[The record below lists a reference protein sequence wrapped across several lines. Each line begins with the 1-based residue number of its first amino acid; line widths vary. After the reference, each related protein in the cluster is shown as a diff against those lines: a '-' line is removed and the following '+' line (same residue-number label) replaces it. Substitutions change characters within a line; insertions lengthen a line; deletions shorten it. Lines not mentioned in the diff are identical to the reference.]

1 MNDTL
6 IAADPYLHGDQAV
19 SAAPSRAL
27 LVVNDLVKHFTV
39 KGGFLK
45 KGAGK
50 VLAVDGISFELG
62 KGETLG
68 IVGESGCGKSTTA
81 RVLMRL
87 MAPDSGEVLVKG
99 QQVGAPGGMSVRD
112 MRYLIQMVF
121 QDSYASLNPRMTIE
135 ETIAFGPRAQGVSL
149 DEARQRARDL
159 LGQVGLDPNL
169 FIRRYPHELSGGQ
182 RQRVN
187 IARALALNPEIVI
200 LDEAVSALDKSVEA
214 QVLNLLMDLK
224 KEFNLTYIFI
234 SHDLHVVHYVSDRVL
249 VMYLGKVVEIGTVDE
264 IYSKTA
270 HPYTRALLSA
280 MPSMDPENRATEP
293 PISGDPPNPINPP
306 SGCRFHTR
314 CVHAEAVCA
323 AVEPTLHVVGDK
335 PRHYSACHM
344 NIANSGHSAADQG
357 TRHE

>member
-1 MNDTL
+1 MTDVIDRT
-6 IAADPYLHGDQAV
+6 D
-19 SAAPSRAL
+19 STRATGKAGRVAGQRPI

-39 KGGFLK
+39 KSGPFQK
-45 KGAGK
+45 HPGK
-50 VLAVDGISFELG
+50 VLAVDGISFELAE
-62 KGETLG
+62 GETLG

-87 MAPDSGEVLVKG
+87 MEPNSGEVIVKG
-99 QQVGAPGGMSVRD
+99 AKVGAPDGMSVRD
-112 MRYLIQMVF
+112 MRYLLQMVF

-149 DEARQRARDL
+149 EESRTRARDL
-159 LGQVGLDPNL
+159 LGRVGLDPNL

-224 KEFNLTYIFI
+224 EQLNLTYIFI

-264 IYSKTA
+264 IYAETA

-280 MPSMDPENRATEP
+280 MPSMDPDNRATEP
-293 PISGDPPNPINPP
+293 PIAGDPPNPINPP

-314 CVHAEAVCA
+314 CAHAEAMCSQK
-323 AVEPTLHVVGDK
+323 EPALHVVNAK
-335 PRHYSACHM
+335 ARHYSACFM
-344 NIANSGHSAADQG
+344 NIPGSGHSG
-357 TRHE
+357 SPKRSGS